1 MEPKIA
7 GGTSEQRAEVAG
19 AAAADLAAV
28 EQAAAKQ
35 AHREMQA
42 KERAIADA
50 AAMAAVEK
58 AEAERVRQAAQAAEA
73 QERKA
78 AVEADP
84 SAEARRLLDEAEE
97 IRKRAEDERARLEQL
112 GNDYATR
119 LQRER
124 DRDRVAALRSMGA
137 IAGVSDAQLLLISP
151 DVDPETAS
159 GKAELDRWREDNA
172 GLFHRPTA
180 PRVPTAAEVLGT
192 LRVKQ
197 SPNGHYGPEFF
208 ARILKR
214 NLER

>member
-1 MEPKIA
+1 MDPKIA
-7 GGTSEQRAEVAG
+7 GGTSEQRAGVADTVAAELAARES
-19 AAAADLAAV
+19 AAAERAHL
-28 EQAAAKQ
+28 EKQ
-35 AHREMQA
+35 AQ
-42 KERAIADA
+42 ERAIADA

-58 AEAERVRQAAQAAEA
+58 AEAERQRQAAEAAEA

-84 SAEARRLLDEAEE
+84 GAEARRLLDEAEE

-119 LQRER
+119 LRRER
-124 DRDRVAALRSMGA
+124 DRDRVGALRAMGA

-151 DVDPETAS
+151 DVDPETAA

-180 PRVPTAAEVLGT
+180 PRIPSAEEMLGT

-197 SPNGHYGPEFF
+197 SANGHYGPEFF